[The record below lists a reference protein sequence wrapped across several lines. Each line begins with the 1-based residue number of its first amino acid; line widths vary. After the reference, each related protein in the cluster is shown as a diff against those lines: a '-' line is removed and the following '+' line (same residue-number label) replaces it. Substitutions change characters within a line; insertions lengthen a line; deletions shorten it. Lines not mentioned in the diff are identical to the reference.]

1 MKTKNIIWGFILVLI
16 GVLFILK
23 NLDIIYFSWYSL
35 WKLWPLV
42 LVMIGV
48 TILPVKDG
56 IKVALA
62 IIVLIAAAFFL
73 VYYPDFGH
81 RNNDTS
87 ISNSQDNNSSND
99 TEEIDQRIFEAYD
112 STITEANLTFDAAA
126 GDFTIN
132 QSTDDLFE
140 FEKDGNLGR
149 YTYSIKEL
157 GPKREISIEL
167 EKGHIINADLKNKVT
182 IKLNPNPDWDVKVD
196 VGAANIELDLA
207 SFKIRKLNIDGGASS
222 INLRLGT
229 LQPES
234 KIKINS
240 GASSITI
247 KVPREFA
254 CEVNTS
260 TVLSSKDLEGFN
272 KVGNSTYVTP
282 DFSEKAKNIVI
293 DVEAAVSSLTVER
306 Y

>member
-272 KVGNSTYVTP
+272 KVGNGTYVTP

>member
-35 WKLWPLV
+35 WKLWPLL

-62 IIVLIAAAFFL
+62 IVVLVAAAFFL
-73 VYYPDFGH
+73 VSYPDFQS
-81 RNNDTS
+81 RNHDTS
-87 ISNSQDNNSSND
+87 VNKSQDFSSDKD
-99 TEEIDQRIFEAYD
+99 TREIDQRIFEDYD
-112 STITEANLTFDAAA
+112 STITEANLAFDAAA

-132 QSTDDLFE
+132 QPTDELFE

-149 YTYSIKEL
+149 YTYSIKDL
-157 GPKREISIEL
+157 GPKRDISIVL
-167 EKGHIINADLKNKVT
+167 EEGRIIRTNLKNKVT
-182 IKLNPNPDWDVKVD
+182 IKLNPKPDWDINVD
-196 VGAANIELDLA
+196 VGAASIDLDLS

-229 LQPES
+229 LQAEC

-247 KVPREFA
+247 RVPREFA

-272 KVGNSTYVTP
+272 KVGNGTYVTP
-282 DFSEKAKNIVI
+282 DFSDKSKNIII
-293 DVEAAVSSLTVER
+293 DVEAAVSSLDVER

>member
-1 MKTKNIIWGFILVLI
+1 MKTKNIIWGFVLVLI

-23 NLDIIYFSWYSL
+23 NLDIIYFSWHSI

-62 IIVLIAAAFFL
+62 IIVLVAAAFFI
-73 VYYPDFGH
+73 VSYPDF
-81 RNNDTS
+81 RYNLNNDMS
-87 ISNSQDNNSSND
+87 INNSQDNGSTNSQ
-99 TEEIDQRIFEAYD
+99 EIDQRIFEAYD
-112 STITEANLTFDAAA
+112 STITEAKLTFDAAA

-132 QSTDDLFE
+132 QPTEELFE
-140 FEKDGNLGR
+140 FEKEGNLGR
-149 YTYSIKEL
+149 YSYSIKQL
-157 GPKREISIEL
+157 GPERDISIEL

-182 IKLNPNPDWDVKVD
+182 IKLNPKPDWDIKVD

-207 SFKIRKLNIDGGASS
+207 TFKIRQLDIDGGASS

-229 LQPES
+229 LQAES

-260 TVLSSKDLEGFN
+260 TVLSSKDLKDFN
-272 KVGNSTYVTP
+272 KVGNGTYVTP
-282 DFSEKAKNIVI
+282 DFSEKTKNIVI

>member
-81 RNNDTS
+81 RNDDNS
-87 ISNSQDNNSSND
+87 ISNSGDNNSSND

-207 SFKIRKLNIDGGASS
+207 SFKIRNLNIDGGASS

-229 LQPES
+229 LQAES

-247 KVPREFA
+247 KIPREFA

-272 KVGNSTYVTP
+272 KVGNGTYVTP

-293 DVEAAVSSLTVER
+293 DIEAAVSSLTVER

>member
-23 NLDIIYFSWYSL
+23 NLNIIYFSWYSL

-48 TILPVKDG
+48 TILPIKDG

-62 IIVLIAAAFFL
+62 ILVLIAAAVFL
-73 VYYPDFGH
+73 VSYPDFH
-81 RNNDTS
+81 SRNYDRS
-87 ISNSQDNNSSND
+87 MNNSVENKND
-99 TEEIDQRIFEAYD
+99 SEPENIDQRIFEVYD
-112 STITEANLTFDAAA
+112 TTITDAILTFDAAA
-126 GDFTIN
+126 GNFTIN

-149 YTYSIKEL
+149 YTYAIKDL
-157 GPKREISIEL
+157 GPKREINIEL
-167 EKGHIINADLKNKVT
+167 EKGRIINTDLKNKVT
-182 IKLNPNPDWDVKVD
+182 IKLNPNPNWDINVD
-196 VGAANIELDLA
+196 VGAANIELDLS
-207 SFKIRKLNIDGGASS
+207 SFKIQKLTIDGGASS

-229 LQPES
+229 LLAES

-247 KVPREFA
+247 RVPREYA

-260 TVLSSKDLEGFN
+260 TVLSTKDLEGFN
-272 KVGNSTYVTP
+272 KVGNGTYVTP
-282 DFSEKAKNIVI
+282 DFSDKTKNIVI
-293 DVEAAVSSLTVER
+293 DVEAAVSSLKVER

>member
-81 RNNDTS
+81 RNDDNS
-87 ISNSQDNNSSND
+87 ISNSGDNNSSND

-272 KVGNSTYVTP
+272 KVGNGTYVTP

>member
-81 RNNDTS
+81 RNDDNS
-87 ISNSQDNNSSND
+87 ISNSGDNNSSND

-207 SFKIRKLNIDGGASS
+207 SFKIRKLDIDGGASS

>member
-81 RNNDTS
+81 RNDDNS
-87 ISNSQDNNSSND
+87 ISNSGDNNSSND

-207 SFKIRKLNIDGGASS
+207 SFKIRKLDIDGGASS

-272 KVGNSTYVTP
+272 KVGNGTYVTP

>member
-81 RNNDTS
+81 RNDDNS
-87 ISNSQDNNSSND
+87 ISNSGDNSSSND
-99 TEEIDQRIFEAYD
+99 REEIDQRIFEVYD
-112 STITEANLTFDAAA
+112 STITEANFTFDAAA

-132 QSTDDLFE
+132 QSTEDLFE

-229 LQPES
+229 LQAES

-272 KVGNSTYVTP
+272 KVGNGTYVTP

>member
-73 VYYPDFGH
+73 VYYPGFGH

-87 ISNSQDNNSSND
+87 IGNSEDNSSTND
-99 TEEIDQRIFEAYD
+99 KEEIDQRIFEIYD
-112 STITEANLTFDAAA
+112 STITEANFTFDAAA

-132 QSTDDLFE
+132 QSTEDLFE

-157 GPKREISIEL
+157 GPKRDINIEL
-167 EKGHIINADLKNKVT
+167 EKGHVINADLKNKVN

-207 SFKIRKLNIDGGASS
+207 SFKIRKLDIDGGASS

-229 LQPES
+229 LQPQS

-247 KVPREFA
+247 RVPREFA

-260 TVLSSKDLEGFN
+260 TVLSSKNLEGFN
-272 KVGNSTYVTP
+272 KVGNGTYVTP
-282 DFSEKAKNIVI
+282 DFSEKTKNIVI